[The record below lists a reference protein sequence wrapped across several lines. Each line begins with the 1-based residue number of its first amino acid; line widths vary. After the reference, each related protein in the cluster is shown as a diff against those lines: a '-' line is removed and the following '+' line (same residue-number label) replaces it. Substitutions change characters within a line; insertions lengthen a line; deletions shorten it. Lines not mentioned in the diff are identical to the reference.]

1 MLGAMVL
8 TLLGGLWL
16 LTLHVS
22 TSGSFPR
29 PLTAKQERDCLERMS
44 RGDRAAR
51 NELVEHNLRLVAH
64 IVKKYYAVSGE
75 QDDLISIGTIGLIKA
90 VETYNLEKK
99 TKFATYASR
108 CIENEILMYFRA
120 RRKTAGDV
128 SLEDPLDT
136 DRDGNSLTLM
146 ELVSDEEDIITRLD
160 LTLKAEKLREV
171 FGVLEG
177 REQRVLRLRE
187 DGTWVRD
194 MLTGCYPGFRK
205 NAFPQSL
212 TFETDGVGYITAVR
226 FQCGYTAQGG
236 MQAVGDP
243 DVVWAGY
250 AYIHPLLLCM
260 MAGPGAQEGGRL
272 LHPRARDI
280 IALVNESWYQGLT
293 YDAGSTHTA
302 ARVSCWGYLREG
314 EDTMLIP
321 VEDSCQFTGEF
332 AIVWK

>member
-22 TSGSFPR
+22 ASGSFPR

-146 ELVSDEEDIITRLD
+146 ELVSEPSTLQHFKAAYADCSIRYGDLKKQLAEDILKV
-160 LTLKAEKLREV
+160 TLPIRERILEIRDDEVYLGRIARHGAE
-171 FGVLEG
+171 
-177 REQRVLRLRE
+177 
-187 DGTWVRD
+187 
-194 MLTGCYPGFRK
+194 
-205 NAFPQSL
+205 
-212 TFETDGVGYITAVR
+212 
-226 FQCGYTAQGG
+226 
-236 MQAVGDP
+236 
-243 DVVWAGY
+243 
-250 AYIHPLLLCM
+250 
-260 MAGPGAQEGGRL
+260 
-272 LHPRARDI
+272 RAR
-280 IALVNESWYQGLT
+280 E
-293 YDAGSTHTA
+293 TA
-302 ARVSCWGYLREG
+302 AKTLAEVKHIMGIRPLG
-314 EDTMLIP
+314 
-321 VEDSCQFTGEF
+321 
-332 AIVWK
+332 